1 MIKSLVSIITISGVI
16 ANGAVTTGWA
26 ILTLV
31 SSDRTLSHAS
41 TKPANSR
48 PVRYNKNI
56 RKNAESM
63 GTPAWL
69 QNCLVQEQLVSKWR
83 SVGASL
89 AHKGQADVS
98 LVS

>member
-1 MIKSLVSIITISGVI
+1 MMKSLVSIITKSGVI
-16 ANGAVTTGWA
+16 ASGSVTTGWA

-31 SSDRTLSHAS
+31 SSDKTLSHAS
-41 TKPANSR
+41 TKSASSR
-48 PVRYNKNI
+48 PVRYNKNM

-69 QNCLVQEQLVSKWR
+69 QSCRVHEQFVSKWR

-98 LVS
+98 LES